1 MTAIEGPPIH
11 LPPIRPGALHKR
23 LGPGPGGPP
32 GGRSPAGLRAP
43 SANTNIV
50 VGVLG
55 AVVGGFMAR
64 TLFADVSANNGL
76 VASFGVALV
85 GACVLIAAWKLFAPK
100 LA

>member
-1 MTAIEGPPIH
+1 
-11 LPPIRPGALHKR
+11 
-23 LGPGPGGPP
+23 
-32 GGRSPAGLRAP
+32 
-43 SANTNIV
+43 
-50 VGVLG
+50 
-55 AVVGGFMAR
+55 MAR